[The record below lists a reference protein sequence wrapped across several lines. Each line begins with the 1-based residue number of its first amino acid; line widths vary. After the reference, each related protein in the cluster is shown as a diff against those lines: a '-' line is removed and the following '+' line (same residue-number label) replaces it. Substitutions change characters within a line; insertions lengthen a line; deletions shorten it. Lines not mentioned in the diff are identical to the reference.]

1 LVSSFF
7 IIVIEMIEIVID
19 KMKKAE
25 RGRRTDVTVNMKLRR
40 IETVMNDMRDVQ
52 WSERRAEKV

>member
-1 LVSSFF
+1 
-7 IIVIEMIEIVID
+7 MIEIVID